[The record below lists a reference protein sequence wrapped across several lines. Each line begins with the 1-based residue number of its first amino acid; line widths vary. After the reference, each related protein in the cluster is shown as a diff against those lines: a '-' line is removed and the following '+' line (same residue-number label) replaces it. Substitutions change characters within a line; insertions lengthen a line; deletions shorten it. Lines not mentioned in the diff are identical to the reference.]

1 MDDELLRRPLEEQ
14 YAIDEEN
21 EEEDGKLMKLM
32 AGDKSTNT
40 NKYALDF
47 EGRISEENSSAD
59 D

>member
-14 YAIDEEN
+14 YAIEEEN
-21 EEEDGKLMKLM
+21 EEDDGKLMKLM
-32 AGDKSTNT
+32 AGDKSINT